1 VQVVLYSKIPID
13 ALEAH
18 DLPTKRVV
26 AVAEAFEPFLSIVV
40 RVNRFHGR
48 TVSMD
53 GLFRWTDCSKTDYS
67 RMDCPKMGCFEN
79 ELFRE
84 WTILRVHCF
93 ESRLFREWTISR
105 VDYFESGLFRE

>member
-13 ALEAH
+13 ALKAH

-26 AVAEAFEPFLSIVV
+26 AVAEAFGPFLSIVV

-53 GLFRWTDCSKTDYS
+53 GLFED
-67 RMDCPKMGCFEN
+67 GLFEDGLS
-79 ELFRE
+79 E
-84 WTILRVHCF
+84 
-93 ESRLFREWTISR
+93 
-105 VDYFESGLFRE
+105 DGLFRE